1 MKIKRIDE
9 YICINIE
16 KIIEDELRDILS
28 NDIDNLSLEEDKKY
42 YKKLQDAVKI
52 VLKYYTV

>member
-1 MKIKRIDE
+1 VKIKRIDE

>member
-28 NDIDNLSLEEDKKY
+28 NDIDKLSLEEDKKY

>member
-1 MKIKRIDE
+1 VKIKRIDE

-28 NDIDNLSLEEDKKY
+28 NDIDKLSLEEDKKY